1 MKTPSRARTSG
12 ESSRRFLPSKST
24 SPRVTSYDGW
34 PARTFASVDLPEPF
48 GPMMA
53 CTSPLLT
60 VRLMPFRISLPSTD
74 AYRLRI
80 SNKLFSSEG
89 SQLAAFSRQLR
100 GQSKLTA
107 ECGQLTACLPNRA
120 LELHSQQARGFDGKL
135 HRQLQEN
142 VFTKTVDDQA
152 NGVLLRDAALHQIE
166 QLLFADARGRS
177 FVLDLRAIVHDFD
190 IWKSIRAR
198 VRTNQHRV
206 AL

>member
-24 SPRVTSYDGW
+24 SPPVTSYDGC
-34 PARTFASVDLPEPF
+34 PASTLASVDLPEPF

-60 VRLMPFRISLPSTD
+60 MRLMPFRISLPSTD

-80 SNKLFSSEG
+80 SNKSFSSSFVSEARPLG
-89 SQLAAFSRQLR
+89 R
-100 GQSKLTA
+100 
-107 ECGQLTACLPNRA
+107 ACPCNRALPNGRASDTTSPNRA
-120 LELHSQQARGFDGKL
+120 LELHAQQACGFNGKL

-142 VFTKTVDDQA
+142 IFTKTIDDER
-152 NGVLLRDAALHQIE
+152 NGVLLRDAALHQVE

-177 FVLDLRAIVHDFD
+177 FVLDLRAVVHYFD
-190 IWKSIRAR
+190 IRKSICAR
-198 VRTNQHRV
+198 VRTN
-206 AL
+206 